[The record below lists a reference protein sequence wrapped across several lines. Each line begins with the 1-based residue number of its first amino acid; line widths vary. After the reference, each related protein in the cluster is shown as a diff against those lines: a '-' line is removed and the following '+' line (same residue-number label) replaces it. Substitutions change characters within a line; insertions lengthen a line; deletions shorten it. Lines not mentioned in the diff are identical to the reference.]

1 MHQKQLHMDN
11 DTNLNRRLL
20 DTLQM
25 LRNFDSIY
33 TFGIEMLKL
42 LYQHQLKWSLL
53 QHRQMRHELMMF
65 ALLHQMTKLHNS
77 DELPRD
83 Q

>member
-1 MHQKQLHMDN
+1 MHQRRLHMDN
-11 DTNLNRRLL
+11 DTNLNKRLH

-33 TFGIEMLKL
+33 TFVIVMLKL
-42 LYQHQLKWSLL
+42 LYQHQLKWNLL
-53 QHRQMRHELMMF
+53 PHHQMLHELTMF
-65 ALLHQMTKLHNS
+65 LLLHQMTKLHNS